1 MKYYSEMLKRVFDT
15 VDKLNEAEHEAK
27 NRDDYKNSLKR
38 ELDTLDKK
46 IDDLRKEFDK
56 LSDEREKKYL
66 EYAKALAIT
75 TSSANTSTGH
85 VTISKNGKVL
95 MDEDVTDFEDDGLF
109 GISRLLKS
117 LY

>member
-1 MKYYSEMLKRVFDT
+1 MKYYSETLKRIFDT

-27 NRDDYKNSLKR
+27 IKEDHKHSLKC
-38 ELDTLDKK
+38 ELDALDKK
-46 IDDLRKEFDK
+46 IDDLRKEFEK

-66 EYAKALAIT
+66 EYAKTLAIT
-75 TSSANTSTGH
+75 TSSNTNAGH

>member
-1 MKYYSEMLKRVFDT
+1 MKYYSETLKRVFDT

-46 IDDLRKEFDK
+46 IDNLRQEFDE

-75 TSSANTSTGH
+75 TSSNTNAGH

>member
-1 MKYYSEMLKRVFDT
+1 MKYYSETLKRIFDT

-27 NRDDYKNSLKR
+27 IKDDHANNLKR
-38 ELDTLDKK
+38 ELDELDKK
-46 IDDLRKEFDK
+46 MAGMERELDK
-56 LSDEREKKYL
+56 LSDERDKKYQ
-66 EYAKALAIT
+66 EYVNVT
-75 TSSANTSTGH
+75 TATASNSKTSH

-109 GISRLLKS
+109 GLSRLLKS

>member
-1 MKYYSEMLKRVFDT
+1 MKYYSETLKRVFDT

-46 IDDLRKEFDK
+46 IDNLRQEFDE

-75 TSSANTSTGH
+75 TSSNTNADH

-95 MDEDVTDFEDDGLF
+95 MDEDVTNFEDDGLF

>member
-1 MKYYSEMLKRVFDT
+1 MKYYSETLKRIFDT
-15 VDKLNEAEHEAK
+15 VDKLNEAEREAK
-27 NRDDYKNSLKR
+27 IKDDHKNSLKR
-38 ELDTLDKK
+38 ELDALDKK

-66 EYAKALAIT
+66 EYAKTLAIT
-75 TSSANTSTGH
+75 TSSNTNAGH

-95 MDEDVTDFEDDGLF
+95 MDEDVTNFEDDGLF